1 MNFEN
6 ILISLE
12 SELKLLNEIIFSP
25 EKFINDQELIFAL
38 KSQKNFANYENKD
51 LKIIFYSLNSHK
63 KYIKNSKIYDYDF
76 VNNLRLEAYNLVQKS
91 KASSLEDE
99 KNPPNFEI
107 INLKKH
113 NILLTGIIMKLKYRL
128 EYYAKVS
135 NKKELLAD
143 LKQQNKEIES
153 LLSII
158 EQ

>member
-63 KYIKNSKIYDYDF
+63 KYIKNSKI
-76 VNNLRLEAYNLVQKS
+76 QK
-91 KASSLEDE
+91 
-99 KNPPNFEI
+99 FMI
-107 INLKKH
+107 M
-113 NILLTGIIMKLKYRL
+113 IL
-128 EYYAKVS
+128 
-135 NKKELLAD
+135 
-143 LKQQNKEIES
+143 
-153 LLSII
+153 
-158 EQ
+158 